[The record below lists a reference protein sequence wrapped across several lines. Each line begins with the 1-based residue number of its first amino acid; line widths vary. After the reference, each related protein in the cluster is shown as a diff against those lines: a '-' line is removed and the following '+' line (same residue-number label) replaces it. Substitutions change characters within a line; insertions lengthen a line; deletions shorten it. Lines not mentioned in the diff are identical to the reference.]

1 MIKTTIA
8 TTILMCAFAAP
19 AFAESHIEPYPG
31 LEGLS
36 CVALVEKLDVTLE
49 DAQMPDELK
58 NQVIELRGEGIVE
71 KNSDNEEACVI
82 SLTAAFQLL
91 MPQG

>member
-31 LEGLS
+31 LEGLD

-58 NQVIELRGEGIVE
+58 SQVIELREEGIIE
-71 KNSDNEEACVI
+71 KDSDNEEACVT